1 MECSKADHKGWH
13 GYDVDAERVILIGVC
28 SKLLSVLWEIQ
39 GHWSYRA
46 VRWSYC
52 KYVSIYK
59 FFYSILRLTWILV
72 HRQVL
77 ILQAFQCRCDICQ
90 AAGAAWTGCLLTKL
104 PFSRAHQ
111 IAELIRP
118 ANEETPDGFLVVF
131 TCKGDA
137 LNLWLWSKT
146 LSKYC
151 SSGFH
156 LLITDAL
163 IMHWI
168 VKMSRE
174 HPFQELYILT
184 LTAHMPLNPTSL
196 WKELETRK

>member
-1 MECSKADHKGWH
+1 MRRESFSLESAQSFC
-13 GYDVDAERVILIGVC
+13 
-28 SKLLSVLWEIQ
+28 LSCGAFWLAFAREIQ
-39 GHWSYRA
+39 GHWSYRV

-52 KYVSIYK
+52 KYVSIYN
-59 FFYSILRLTWILV
+59 FFTWILV
-72 HRQVL
+72 HKQVL
-77 ILQAFQCRCDICQ
+77 ILQALQCRCDICQ

-118 ANEETPDGFLVVF
+118 ANEETPDGFLVVL

-184 LTAHMPLNPTSL
+184 LTA
-196 WKELETRK
+196 

>member
-1 MECSKADHKGWH
+1 MRRESFSLESAQSFC
-13 GYDVDAERVILIGVC
+13 
-28 SKLLSVLWEIQ
+28 LSCGAFWLVFAREIQ
-39 GHWSYRA
+39 GHWSYRV

-52 KYVSIYK
+52 KYVSIYN
-59 FFYSILRLTWILV
+59 FFTWILV

-118 ANEETPDGFLVVF
+118 ANEETPDGFLVVL

-184 LTAHMPLNPTSL
+184 LTA
-196 WKELETRK
+196 

>member
-184 LTAHMPLNPTSL
+184 LTA
-196 WKELETRK
+196 